1 MENKLLSKIISSNI
15 TNWTDKYFH
24 QSAFDVP
31 LKFPTKKVLDFLTKL
46 KKEGNIKLYRGVNK
60 YNKENYTGVV
70 SWTYDK
76 KIASRYANEIGGKVI
91 EKIFNPKNIL
101 LDTTLLNKQEKIL
114 LGYDHK
120 IDDREVLVII

>member
-1 MENKLLSKIISSNI
+1 M
-15 TNWTDKYFH
+15 
-24 QSAFDVP
+24 
-31 LKFPTKKVLDFLTKL
+31 
-46 KKEGNIKLYRGVNK
+46 
-60 YNKENYTGVV
+60 V

>member
-46 KKEGNIKLYRGVNK
+46 KKKGILSSIGV
-60 YNKENYTGVV
+60 
-70 SWTYDK
+70 
-76 KIASRYANEIGGKVI
+76 
-91 EKIFNPKNIL
+91 
-101 LDTTLLNKQEKIL
+101 
-114 LGYDHK
+114 
-120 IDDREVLVII
+120 